1 MIHINSC
8 SNFYCY
14 VESYCILF
22 HLSTQIRKK
31 IWCIIEIII
40 SLFFLNIIPLV
51 HSLVFCPDLKDILAT
66 DDIARKKEFVSL
78 VSCNLHGVIRYK
90 VQKCGFKIVY
100 KTFRYIIEF
109 DSAQVIILIEKTYI
123 LDKMNQQSIEFSN
136 WNLIQLGNYL
146 LEIRYTI
153 WIKLLGNYLLD
164 SIRYT
169 IWVNF
174 FESNLDKTITN
185 KFYNNQFTKQQ
196 SNAI

>member
-90 VQKCGFKIVY
+90 VQKCGFKNVY

-146 LEIRYTI
+146 LEKESFTHN
-153 WIKLLGNYLLD
+153 W
-164 SIRYT
+164 YT